1 MSDFGFIILVSS
13 FKGVFKM
20 FKDTKQEYS
29 VKICPTSDVEKLENL
44 LNTMSQ
50 EGWDLYTMSEAEA
63 KNGDYQY
70 NCIFVREYEEVDDD
84 EDEVCSIDVG
94 DFCSK
99 MEKIFK
105 KNPYLECREIQS
117 KIKYKRERIA
127 EIKAC
132 LDSTVIDDN
141 DRNSLNEEM
150 SNALKDLDN
159 ARMMLVDVISPDKMY
174 EKLDVK
180 KIRVILSEEIIELVN
195 PDNNAELISQS
206 VKVRQELSE
215 KLGYV
220 IPTIQF
226 KPDET
231 LEAGQYKINVRDITT
246 LGGQV
251 YPDYKMFLK
260 KDLDLSKKPSYVIED
275 VDVISGEKVWWIP
288 VDKTEKYWAKG
299 LLPAEVIAQNL
310 KYISKRYV
318 DDIFDYNDVNKFVE
332 IAADKNVYLIEN
344 IIPDFLSVGE
354 LRYIL
359 ATLIRENISIKDVV
373 FIFEK
378 INDFSEDS
386 VKEDL
391 LEKIRLSLSR
401 QISNSIADENRTIYG
416 INLGEAT
423 AKKLRKV
430 MLSDEPTVTIKGS
443 FIKKML
449 KDIEEISKN
458 SNLNIEN
465 IAFIT
470 PLDIRQILFHVIEQ
484 FIPNLSVVANSE
496 LSSEFNLEILGEV

>member
-1 MSDFGFIILVSS
+1 
-13 FKGVFKM
+13 M
-20 FKDTKQEYS
+20 FKDAKQEYS
-29 VKICPTSDVEKLENL
+29 VKTCSTSDVESLENL
-44 LNTMSQ
+44 LNLMSN
-50 EGWDLYTMSEAEA
+50 EGWDLYTMNEAEA
-63 KNGDYQY
+63 SNGSYQY
-70 NCIFVREYEEVDDD
+70 NCIFVREFEETKDD

-105 KNPYLECREIQS
+105 KTPYLECKEIQS
-117 KIKYKRERIA
+117 KIKTKRGRIA

-150 SNALKDLDN
+150 SKALKDLDN
-159 ARMMLVDVISPDKMY
+159 ARMMLVAVISPDKMY
-174 EKLDVK
+174 ENLDVK
-180 KIRVILSEEIIELVN
+180 KISVVLSEEIIELVN

-220 IPTIQF
+220 IPAIQF
-226 KPDET
+226 K
-231 LEAGQYKINVRDITT
+231 LEDSFEPGQYKINVRDITT
-246 LGGQV
+246 LEGQV
-251 YPDYKMFLK
+251 YPGYKMFFK
-260 KDLDLSKKPSYVIED
+260 KDLELSKKSSYVIED
-275 VDVISGEKVWWIP
+275 IDFITGDKVWWIP

-299 LLPAEVIAQNL
+299 FLPAEVIAQNL
-310 KYISKRYV
+310 KYVSRRYV

-359 ATLIRENISIKDVV
+359 AALIRENISVKDVT

-378 INDFSEDS
+378 INDFSEDA

-391 LEKIRLSLSR
+391 LEKIRISLAR
-401 QISNSIADENRTIYG
+401 QISNSIADENRIIYG
-416 INLGEAT
+416 INLSEAT
-423 AKKLRKV
+423 SKKLRKA
-430 MLSDEPTVTIKGS
+430 MLCDEPTVRIKGN

-449 KDIEEISKN
+449 KDIEEICQN

-465 IAFIT
+465 IALVT
-470 PLDIRQILFHVIEQ
+470 PLDIRQILFHIIEQ
-484 FIPNLSVVANSE
+484 FIPNLSVVANQE

>member
-1 MSDFGFIILVSS
+1 
-13 FKGVFKM
+13 M

-29 VKICPTSDVEKLENL
+29 VKVCPTSDVEKLENL

-63 KNGDYQY
+63 NNGSFQY
-70 NCIFVREYEEVDDD
+70 NCIFVREFEEIKED
-84 EDEVCSIDVG
+84 EDEACSIDVG

-105 KNPYLECREIQS
+105 KNPYLECKEIQS
-117 KIKYKRERIA
+117 KIKQKRERVA

-150 SNALKDLDN
+150 SKALKDLDSVK
-159 ARMMLVDVISPDKMY
+159 MMLTEVISPDKMY

-180 KIRVILSEEIIELVN
+180 KLSVILSEEIIELVN

-220 IPTIQF
+220 IPVIQF

-246 LGGQV
+246 LEGQV
-251 YPDYKMFLK
+251 YPGYKMFFK

-275 VDVISGEKVWWIP
+275 MDVITGEKVWWIP

-299 LLPAEVIAQNL
+299 FFPAEVIAQNL
-310 KYISKRYV
+310 KYISRRYV
-318 DDIFDYNDVNKFVE
+318 DDIFDYNDVSKFVE
-332 IAADKNVYLIEN
+332 IAADKNIYLVEN
-344 IIPDFLSVGE
+344 IIPEFLSVGE

-359 ATLIRENISIKDVV
+359 AMLIKENISIKDVV

-391 LEKIRLSLSR
+391 LEKIRISLAR
-401 QISNSIADENRTIYG
+401 QISNSIADENRVIYG
-416 INLGEAT
+416 INLNEAT
-423 AKKLRKV
+423 AKKLRKA
-430 MLSDEPTVTIKGS
+430 MLCDEPKVTIRGN
-443 FIKKML
+443 FIKQML
-449 KDIEEISKN
+449 KNIEDIIKN

-465 IAFIT
+465 IALIV
-470 PLDIRQILFHVIEQ
+470 PLDIRQILFHIIEQ
-484 FIPNLSVVANSE
+484 FIPNLGVVANQE
-496 LSSEFNLEILGEV
+496 LSSEFNLEILGEA

>member
-1 MSDFGFIILVSS
+1 
-13 FKGVFKM
+13 M
-20 FKDTKQEYS
+20 FKDAQQEYS
-29 VKICPTSDVEKLENL
+29 VKTCPTSDVEKLETL
-44 LNTMSQ
+44 LNSMSQ

-63 KNGDYQY
+63 KNGQFVY
-70 NCIFVREYEEVDDD
+70 NCIFVREYEETKDD

-105 KNPYLECREIQS
+105 KTPYLECREIQA
-117 KIKYKRERIA
+117 KIKQKRERIA

-141 DRNSLNEEM
+141 DRASLNEEM
-150 SNALKDLDN
+150 SSALKDLEN
-159 ARMMLVDVISPDKMY
+159 ARLMLVDVISPDKMY

-180 KIRVILSEEIIELVN
+180 KISIVLSEEIIELVN
-195 PDNNAELISQS
+195 PDNNAELISQT

-220 IPTIQF
+220 IPAIQF
-226 KPDET
+226 KPDEL
-231 LEAGQYKINVRDITT
+231 LEAGQYKINVRDITV
-246 LGGQV
+246 LEGEV
-251 YPDYKMFLK
+251 YPGCKMFFK

-275 VDVISGEKVWWIP
+275 IDVVTGEKVWWIP
-288 VDKTEKYWAKG
+288 VDKTQKYWAKG
-299 LLPAEVIAQNL
+299 LLPVEVIAENL

-332 IAADKNVYLIEN
+332 IAAEKNLYLIEN
-344 IIPDFLSVGE
+344 IIPEFLSVGE

-359 ATLIRENISIKDVV
+359 AALIRENISIKDVT

-378 INDFSEDS
+378 INDFSDDS
-386 VKEDL
+386 IKEDL
-391 LEKIRLSLSR
+391 LEKIRISLSR

-416 INLGEAT
+416 IGLADVT
-423 AKKLRKV
+423 VKKLRKV
-430 MLSDEPTVTIKGS
+430 MLSDESTVTIKGS

-449 KDIEEISKN
+449 KNLEDIVKT
-458 SNLNIEN
+458 SNLSIEN
-465 IAFIT
+465 VALIA
-470 PLDIRQILFHVIEQ
+470 PLDLRQVLFHIIEQ
-484 FIPNLSVVANSE
+484 FIPNLSVVANQE

>member
-1 MSDFGFIILVSS
+1 
-13 FKGVFKM
+13 M

-29 VKICPTSDVEKLENL
+29 VKTCSTSDVDRLENL
-44 LNTMSQ
+44 LNQMSQ

-63 KNGDYQY
+63 SNGNYQY
-70 NCIFVREYEEVDDD
+70 NCIFVREFEETKEDDD
-84 EDEVCSIDVG
+84 EICTIDVG

-105 KNPYLECREIQS
+105 KNPYLECKEIQA
-117 KIKYKRERIA
+117 KIKKKRERIS

-141 DRNSLNEEM
+141 DRYSLNDEM
-150 SNALKDLDN
+150 SKALKDLEN
-159 ARMMLVDVISPDKMY
+159 ARMMLVEVISPDKMY

-180 KIRVILSEEIIELVN
+180 KLSVVLSEEIIELVN

-220 IPTIQF
+220 IPAIQF
-226 KPDET
+226 RLEET
-231 LEAGQYKINVRDITT
+231 FEAGQYSINVRDITT
-246 LGGQV
+246 LEGQV
-251 YPDYKMFLK
+251 YPGYKMFFK
-260 KDLDLSKKPSYVIED
+260 KELDLSKRPSYVIED
-275 VDVISGEKVWWIP
+275 MDIITGEKVWWIP

-299 LLPAEVIAQNL
+299 FLPAEVIAQNL
-310 KYISKRYV
+310 KYVARRYV
-318 DDIFDYNDVNKFVE
+318 DDIFDYHDVNKFVE
-332 IAADKNVYLIEN
+332 IAAERNIYLIEN
-344 IIPDFLSVGE
+344 IIPDFLSIGE

-359 ATLIRENISIKDVV
+359 ATLIRENISVKDVT

-386 VKEDL
+386 IKEDL
-391 LEKIRLSLSR
+391 LEKIRISLAR

-416 INLGEAT
+416 INLGMAT
-423 AKKLRKV
+423 AKKLRKA
-430 MLSDEPTVTIKGS
+430 MLSEEATVRIKGN

-449 KDIEEISKN
+449 KDIEDISKN

-465 IAFIT
+465 IALIA
-470 PLDIRQILFHVIEQ
+470 PLDIRQILFHIIEQ
-484 FIPNLSVVANSE
+484 FIPNLSVVANQE
-496 LSSEFNLEILGEV
+496 LSSDFNLEILGEV

>member
-1 MSDFGFIILVSS
+1 
-13 FKGVFKM
+13 M
-20 FKDTKQEYS
+20 FKDTTQEYS
-29 VKICPTSDVEKLENL
+29 VKTCPTSDVEKLENL
-44 LNTMSQ
+44 LNAMSQ

-63 KNGDYQY
+63 NNGSFQY
-70 NCIFVREYEEVDDD
+70 NCIFVREFEETKDD
-84 EDEVCSIDVG
+84 EEEVCSIDVG

-105 KNPYLECREIQS
+105 KNPYLECKEIQA
-117 KIKYKRERIA
+117 KIKKKRARIS

-159 ARMMLVDVISPDKMY
+159 ARMMLSDVISPDKMY

-180 KIRVILSEEIIELVN
+180 KISIVLSEEIIELVN

-220 IPTIQF
+220 IPAIQF
-226 KPDET
+226 KLEDSF
-231 LEAGQYKINVRDITT
+231 EAGQYQINVRDITT
-246 LGGQV
+246 LEGQV
-251 YPDYKMFLK
+251 YPGYKMFFK

-275 VDVISGEKVWWIP
+275 IDIISGEKVWWIP

-299 LLPAEVIAQNL
+299 FLPAEVIAQNL
-310 KYISKRYV
+310 KYISRRYV
-318 DDIFDYNDVNKFVE
+318 DDIFDYHDVNKFVE
-332 IAADKNVYLIEN
+332 IAADRNVYLIEN

-359 ATLIRENISIKDVV
+359 ATLIRENISVKDVT

-391 LEKIRLSLSR
+391 LEKIRISLAR

-416 INLGEAT
+416 ISLSEAT
-423 AKKLRKV
+423 AKKLRKA
-430 MLSDEPTVTIKGS
+430 MLSDEPTVRIKGN

-449 KDIEEISKN
+449 KDIEEISN
-458 SNLNIEN
+458 SSNLNIEN
-465 IAFIT
+465 IALIS
-470 PLDIRQILFHVIEQ
+470 PLDIRQILFHIIEQ
-484 FIPNLSVVANSE
+484 FIPNLSVVANPE
-496 LSSEFNLEILGEV
+496 LSSDFNLEILGEV